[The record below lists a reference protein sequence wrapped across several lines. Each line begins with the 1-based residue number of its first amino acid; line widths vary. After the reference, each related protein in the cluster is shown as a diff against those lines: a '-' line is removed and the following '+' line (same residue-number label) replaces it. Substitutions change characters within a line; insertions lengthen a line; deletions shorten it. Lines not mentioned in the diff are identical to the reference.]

1 MSELA
6 SKSWAQRPLTRMI
19 LRRLLVSVLV
29 LLVVSLLVFGATL
42 LLPGDPA
49 RAILG
54 QQATPERV
62 AALSEQLGLNAPVG
76 ERYLSWLGGIL
87 TGDLGFSAATQGP
100 VADLLAGRLAAS
112 GLLLVLTA
120 LVSTPVALALGA
132 WAAVRRGSRTDSALS
147 GSSLVLAALPEFVIG
162 VLLVVLLATSVFQ
175 VLPSVTLA
183 RPGEPVWTRPEQLV
197 LPVVTLA
204 LVVIPYVVRMTRAT
218 LSESLDTGFVEMARL
233 KGLPERTVLVRHAVP
248 HTIGPVAQVVALQLA
263 WLAGGVVVV
272 EFLFRY
278 PGIGQALIDA
288 VATRDVQVV
297 QAITM
302 IIAAFYVLVN
312 LAADVAGMLAD
323 PRIRHSTSGGGA

>member
-1 MSELA
+1 MS
-6 SKSWAQRPLTRMI
+6 PLTRMI
-19 LRRLLVSVLV
+19 AKRLLISVLV

-62 AALSEQLGLNAPVG
+62 AALTEQLRLDRPVW
-76 ERYLSWLGGIL
+76 ERYLSWLGGVF
-87 TGDLGFSAATQGP
+87 TGDLGFSAATGGP
-100 VADLLAGRLAAS
+100 VSELLGGRIAAS

-120 LVSTPVALALGA
+120 VISTPIALALGA
-132 WAAVRRGSRTDSALS
+132 WAATRRGTRTDSAVS
-147 GSSLVLAALPEFVIG
+147 GASLVLAALPEFVIG
-162 VLLVVLLATSVFQ
+162 VLLVVLLATSVLQ
-175 VLPSVTLA
+175 ILPSVTIA
-183 RPGEPVWTRPEQLV
+183 RPGEPVWARPEQLV

-204 LVVIPYVVRMTRAT
+204 LVVIPYVVRMARAT
-218 LSESLDTGFVEMARL
+218 LSEALDAGFVEMARL
-233 KGLPERTVLVRHAVP
+233 KGLPERTVLLRHAVP
-248 HTIGPVAQVVALQLA
+248 HTIGPVAQVIAMQLA

-288 VATRDVQVV
+288 VANRDVQVV

-323 PRIRHSTSGGGA
+323 PRIRTSSGGGA